1 MSETLHSRSRAHIA
15 EEMQSGNNA
24 ISKSAK
30 VRADTKTNT
39 MMTVALN
46 GLGLNV
52 TVAVGQQKPIAMNT
66 KQRIVG
72 TMGKR
77 KGGKMT
83 NKDIFDIFQKRYPE
97 MKTIDYRPLSNLF
110 RPTGYGIT
118 IWTDRG
124 DVILYFPKEGEKR
137 EE

>member
-52 TVAVGQQKPIAMNT
+52 TVAVGQQKPIAMNI
-66 KQRIVG
+66 KQRIAG

-77 KGGKMT
+77 KGGK
-83 NKDIFDIFQKRYPE
+83 NE
-97 MKTIDYRPLSNLF
+97 
-110 RPTGYGIT
+110 
-118 IWTDRG
+118 
-124 DVILYFPKEGEKR
+124 
-137 EE
+137 

>member
-1 MSETLHSRSRAHIA
+1 MEMCDEISAEAYKKLMNYLEELPSAQPEIIQCKDCKHSIDFYGDGECYCRRPNRELDWIGDWNFIA
-15 EEMQSGNNA
+15 D
-24 ISKSAK
+24 
-30 VRADTKTNT
+30 V
-39 MMTVALN
+39 
-46 GLGLNV
+46 
-52 TVAVGQQKPIAMNT
+52 
-66 KQRIVG
+66 
-72 TMGKR
+72 R